1 MKRHII
7 LSFGI
12 LLATALS
19 LPVAAQDDFDDDD
32 AQRTAVKKKVQTKL
46 PSYPMMEVKGIVV
59 DAVSKEPLSG
69 IQVQTL
75 NNRLYAAMTNEQGE
89 FTIKADLRHL
99 ALRLCTELPQSASGH
114 WRRHK
119 GTAHHHA
126 VRQVPFDVRK
136 RHQRDRTG

>member
-12 LLATALS
+12 LLATAVC
-19 LPVAAQDDFDDDD
+19 LPVVAQDDLDADDV
-32 AQRTAVKKKVQTKL
+32 QETVVKKKVQTKL
-46 PSYPMMEVKGIVV
+46 PTYPMMEVKGIVV

-89 FTIKADLRHL
+89 FTIKVPTFATSLYVYSPRYLSQQVGIGDGTKTLRI
-99 ALRLCTELPQSASGH
+99 TMLPD
-114 WRRHK
+114 K
-119 GTAHHHA
+119 
-126 VRQVPFDVRK
+126 F
-136 RHQRDRTG
+136 